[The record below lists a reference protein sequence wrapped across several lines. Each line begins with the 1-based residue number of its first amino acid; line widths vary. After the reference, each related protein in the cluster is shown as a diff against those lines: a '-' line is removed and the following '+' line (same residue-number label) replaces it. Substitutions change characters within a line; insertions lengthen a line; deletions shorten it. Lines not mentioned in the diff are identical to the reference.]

1 MIIDSHIHYSLP
13 VKAEEIIE
21 ILDKTQTDYCCLVSQ
36 LDSHRASETLDSLLA
51 KSMSD
56 RIYVFGSLDA
66 TNYYKDID
74 NLGINMSKH
83 VEELMACGCDG
94 IKMLE
99 GKPTTRLRYPI
110 PDFDNKCWDPY
121 FDYLEKKQIPVVWHV
136 NDPEEFWDR
145 EKVPAWALANGWF
158 YADTKINNQ
167 SQYKQIEN
175 VLERHPML
183 KITFAHFFFLSNDLN
198 RLGKLFDKFPN
209 ICVDITPGIEM
220 FINFSKNIE
229 KSREFFIKYQDRI
242 LYGTDICGC
251 GCEGDLHFNEK
262 DSLIRSN
269 LCRKV
274 LSEKDDILIKGD
286 KESLF
291 GEEDLLI
298 KSLQLDKEV
307 QEKILYKN
315 FLRNVSQR
323 KEINSNKI
331 LEECQRERN
340 RIKFLAKVFNYEENY
355 EVIDYIENI
364 FKDKK

>member
-13 VKAEEIIE
+13 VKEKEIIE
-21 ILDKTQTDYCCLVSQ
+21 ILDKTHTDYCCIVSQ
-36 LDSHRASETLDSLLA
+36 LDSHRASETLDALLS

-66 TNYYKDID
+66 TNYYKDIE
-74 NLGINMSKH
+74 NLGINMKKH
-83 VEELMACGCDG
+83 VEELIACGCDG

-110 PDFDNKCWDPY
+110 PDFDEKCWDPY
-121 FDYLEKKQIPVVWHV
+121 FEYLEKNQIPLVWHV

-145 EKVPAWALANGWF
+145 EKVPTWALANGWF
-158 YADTKINNQ
+158 YADTKVDNQ

-175 VLERHPML
+175 VLSAHPML
-183 KITFAHFFFLSNDLN
+183 KITFAHFLFLSNDLD
-198 RLGKLFDKFPN
+198 RLKTLFDKYPN

-229 KSREFFIKYQDRI
+229 KSREFFVKYQDRI

-251 GCEGDLHFNEK
+251 GSEGDVKFNEK

-269 LCRKV
+269 LCRDV
-274 LSEKDDILIKGD
+274 LKKGKDILIKGD

-291 GEEDLLI
+291 GEDDLLI
-298 KSLQLDKEV
+298 RTLQLEEDV

-315 FLRNVSQR
+315 FLRNVPQ
-323 KEINSNKI
+323 KNKLNIEKI

-355 EVIDYIENI
+355 EVINYIENA
-364 FKDKK
+364 FKNKL

>member
-1 MIIDSHIHYSLP
+1 
-13 VKAEEIIE
+13 
-21 ILDKTQTDYCCLVSQ
+21 
-36 LDSHRASETLDSLLA
+36 
-51 KSMSD
+51 MSD
-56 RIYVFGSLDA
+56 
-66 TNYYKDID
+66 
-74 NLGINMSKH
+74 LG
-83 VEELMACGCDG
+83 
-94 IKMLE
+94 
-99 GKPTTRLRYPI
+99 T
-110 PDFDNKCWDPY
+110 
-121 FDYLEKKQIPVVWHV
+121 
-136 NDPEEFWDR
+136 
-145 EKVPAWALANGWF
+145 AN
-158 YADTKINNQ
+158 
-167 SQYKQIEN
+167 
-175 VLERHPML
+175 
-183 KITFAHFFFLSNDLN
+183 
-198 RLGKLFDKFPN
+198 
-209 ICVDITPGIEM
+209 
-220 FINFSKNIE
+220 
-229 KSREFFIKYQDRI
+229 
-242 LYGTDICGC
+242 CGC

-298 KSLQLDKEV
+298 KSLHLDKEV